1 MPRPSG
7 QQMHPHPQQQRY
19 EYEPYNAHPGR
30 NAYGH
35 PRAIHHHPYAR
46 PGHSTP
52 AGPGYDYY
60 NKQRMISPPQA
71 ISPAHQSPADAAAA
85 ATETKKKPPRPYTE
99 YNIFFQL
106 ERDRILTELEDKKNE
121 EGGEGDEEPSSPKE
135 RILNQ
140 PSDENDILPRP
151 PQFAHLKLMPKWY
164 DSTVRI
170 AQNKLNKSKRKHRKT
185 HGLVGFLDLTKMI
198 SKAWAAADAE
208 TKGYCKRV
216 ADRQLGFY
224 KDELKAI
231 KQQRTDQQQHQQ
243 LMMGQQHQAAQ
254 NMPLPH
260 MRNDG
265 SHGFHNRMPM
275 THPPPP
281 HYWQHQQ
288 DMSPHAAHTGPSYPE
303 QFPRT
308 PPSQETYIEDQ
319 RYQGR
324 PSDKMH
330 PLEELMLRR
339 RMYGNRS
346 NSAAPRRSHAAWPS
360 HPMQTVV
367 GSGGESLP
375 HSQPYVSPAETGTVA
390 KEAVTPSPP
399 RKQDP
404 STPTLP
410 VKKRLKKEEP
420 ADISKGSSPASLGS
434 GDILES
440 GGSTYNSSPISASF
454 PSPSEMMMNNVFN
467 GSPLSSSSY
476 QRALGPYLTDSP
488 LPYMDF
494 SPQESIGSPMRHPS
508 TVPSHLAL
516 PGSYAATDMRAPH
529 QRGGRTPFMD
539 DLANDILDFD
549 EEEMDYMWN
558 KLASSAR
565 ARRNA
570 KVAAANELFRMN
582 HDASGIASP
591 GNMNVLGLAH
601 SFASPAAP
609 SDVKDLSPCATAAT
623 APPLPPVDEEKH
635 DSLTENDSA

>member
-1 MPRPSG
+1 
-7 QQMHPHPQQQRY
+7 
-19 EYEPYNAHPGR
+19 
-30 NAYGH
+30 
-35 PRAIHHHPYAR
+35 
-46 PGHSTP
+46 
-52 AGPGYDYY
+52 
-60 NKQRMISPPQA
+60 MISPPQT
-71 ISPAHQSPADAAAA
+71 ISPADADAAAA
-85 ATETKKKPPRPYTE
+85 VVANETKKKPPRPYTE

-106 ERDRILTELEDKKNE
+106 ERDRILKELEDKKSEEERGEGNE
-121 EGGEGDEEPSSPKE
+121 ESSPPEE

-151 PQFAHLKLMPKWY
+151 PQFAHLKLAPKWY

-208 TKGYCKRV
+208 TRGYCKRV

-231 KQQRTDQQQHQQ
+231 KKQLSDQQQHQQ
-243 LMMGQQHQAAQ
+243 LLMEQQHQVAQ
-254 NMPLPH
+254 SMPLPH

-265 SHGFHNRMPM
+265 PHGYHNRIM

-288 DMSPHAAHTGPSYPE
+288 DVSHHAVHTGPSYPE

-308 PPSQETYIEDQ
+308 PPSQETFVEDQ
-319 RYQGR
+319 RQQGR
-324 PSDKMH
+324 SSGKVH

-346 NSAAPRRSHAAWPS
+346 NSAAPRRSHTTWPS
-360 HPMQTVV
+360 HPLQTAG
-367 GSGGESLP
+367 GSGGERLP
-375 HSQPYVSPAETGTVA
+375 HSHSYVSPAEPTTVS

-399 RKQDP
+399 RKKDP

-420 ADISKGSSPASLGS
+420 TDSNKGITPGSPDS
-434 GDILES
+434 GDILE
-440 GGSTYNSSPISASF
+440 GGGPYMSSPNSSSF
-454 PSPSEMMMNNVFN
+454 LPSPLFN
-467 GSPLSSSSY
+467 GSPLSVSSY

-488 LPYMDF
+488 MPYMDF
-494 SPQESIGSPMRHPS
+494 SPQEMGSPMRRPAA
-508 TVPSHLAL
+508 VPSHLAI
-516 PGSYAATDMRAPH
+516 PGSYAATSMRNPH
-529 QRGGRTPFMD
+529 QRGGRSPFTD

-549 EEEMDYMWN
+549 DEEMDYMWN
-558 KLASSAR
+558 KLANSAR

-570 KVAAANELFRMN
+570 KAAAAKELFRMN
-582 HDASGIASP
+582 HDSSGIASP
-591 GNMNVLGLAH
+591 GNMNALGMAH

-609 SDVKDLSPCATAAT
+609 PDIKGSSPCTTVAT
-623 APPLPPVDEEKH
+623 APLLPVDDEKQ
-635 DSLTENDSA
+635 DCETEHVNGRECYEKNN